1 MSKLLNWDII
11 SSRVEQENIRQDL
24 KFILRFIAVLPKSK
38 KTFNAVS
45 KFTADDK
52 AKVIKYLNSWE
63 MNLPS
68 KNKMLTLQETF
79 SALIIWHII
88 RKCQNKF
95 SEDTKTA
102 QPFPGEMNGI
112 KLKVQASK
120 YTECFMKY
128 IST

>member
-52 AKVIKYLNSWE
+52 AKVIKYLNPWE

-88 RKCQNKF
+88 RKCQNKS